1 MIKKLIFATL
11 LMIGFSTVNFA
22 QSQSLVIPDEL
33 IAEYNTGSSQE
44 IAQIQFD
51 RLNTAVTLS
60 PEQSQKVFFLNQ
72 KVADKIKVV
81 LNNADFTPERKAE
94 FIKGNLT
101 DRRSAMSQILDEQQF
116 IVFDQLDYQ

>member
-1 MIKKLIFATL
+1 MMKKLVLAAL

-22 QSQSLVIPDEL
+22 QTQSLVIPDAL
-33 IAEYNTGSSQE
+33 IAEYSVGTSQE
-44 IAQIQFD
+44 IAQIQSD
-51 RLNTAVTLS
+51 RLNAAVILS

-72 KVADKIKVV
+72 KVADKIKVI
-81 LNNADFTPERKAE
+81 LNNNDFSPERKAE

-101 DRRSAMSQILDEQQF
+101 DRRNAMSQLLDEQQF

>member
-1 MIKKLIFATL
+1 MMKKIVLATL

-22 QSQSLVIPDEL
+22 QSQTLVIPDEL
-33 IAEYNTGSSQE
+33 IAEYNTGSSQD

-51 RLNTAVTLS
+51 RLNAAVTLS

-81 LNNADFTPERKAE
+81 LNNTDFTPERKAE

-101 DRRSAMSQILDEQQF
+101 DRRNAMSQILDEQQF